1 MSRDKTIVFYRVFL
15 LACTFVSLSL
25 TLSHSLFL
33 SLSLSLEWMCRRF
46 LKKGRA
52 VNFDDEIAC
61 SKTTASHPTSPTPPF
76 PNPQIIKSF
85 LWPNRIPPSQSFSAL
100 FERSM
105 KRRRRRRRR
114 RRKKRKRRKIGGGKI
129 FSLLLSLF
137 LSFLFPFSSRQDASP

>member
-61 SKTTASHPTSPTPPF
+61 SKTTASHPTSPTPPS
-76 PNPQIIKSF
+76 PNSQIIKSF

-105 KRRRRRRRR
+105 KRRRRRRR